1 MMKLIKLMAFGIVV
15 CAMSAGGSWFARSRQ
30 HAATEP
36 VEGEAAHEFV
46 ASEEKPAVAPPPE
59 GEHGHAAHDATEG
72 LPVVVRPRMLT
83 PDDII
88 RNAMSL
94 KSTEQKL
101 AERERAAQQHEYRL
115 GLVQNDI
122 EQEQTAINSLAGQ
135 AKEQIESANR
145 LLARILDEKSQLD
158 AERQRNDAEIKQF
171 QDAQTKIDASEEQN
185 LKKLS
190 TLVQGL
196 DAPTAATLIKTM
208 ADNGKMDVAV
218 RLLANFEE
226 REASKVLSALADKPE
241 LMAELAEKFRTLQR
255 PTKTADK
262 RK

>member
-30 HAATEP
+30 HATTEP
-36 VEGEAAHEFV
+36 VGGEAAHESV
-46 ASEEKPAVAPPPE
+46 ASTSEAGAVPPPE
-59 GEHGHAAHDATEG
+59 GEHGHAAHDSAEG

-83 PDDII
+83 PEDIL

-94 KSTEQKL
+94 KATEEKL
-101 AERERAAQQHEYRL
+101 NLREQAAQQHEYRL
-115 GLVQNDI
+115 GLVQNDL
-122 EQEQTAINSLAGQ
+122 EQEQTAINSLASE

-145 LLARILDEKSQLD
+145 LLTRILDEKTRLD
-158 AERQRNDAEIKQF
+158 GERQRNTEEVKQF

-190 TLVQGL
+190 TVVQGM
-196 DAPTAATLIKTM
+196 DVQTAATLIKTM

-218 RLLANFEE
+218 RMLANFEE
-226 REASKVLSALADKPE
+226 REASKVLAAIGNPE
-241 LMAELAEKFRTLQR
+241 LMAELADNFRTLQR